1 MMGTRRDEAN
11 GTDATA
17 SLDVPAAGAD
27 RSFAAGE
34 FYREPE
40 AVFWVYG
47 FPLLMVV
54 ALGIA
59 FRNQPERP
67 IVVDV
72 VDGAGAEAAEAG
84 LAKNER
90 FQVRRDALEACRVRL
105 RLGKTDLVVITD
117 EGASPRYDYWF
128 DPGRPE
134 RRARE
139 TPSMT
144 HCSARPDARTEFRL
158 AIDR

>member
-1 MMGTRRDEAN
+1 MKQTAQTQRHPLTRRPLVQIVL
-11 GTDATA
+11 
-17 SLDVPAAGAD
+17 SRL
-27 RSFAAGE
+27 RE

-134 RRARE
+134 SALSAKRRR
-139 TPSMT
+139 
-144 HCSARPDARTEFRL
+144 
-158 AIDR
+158 